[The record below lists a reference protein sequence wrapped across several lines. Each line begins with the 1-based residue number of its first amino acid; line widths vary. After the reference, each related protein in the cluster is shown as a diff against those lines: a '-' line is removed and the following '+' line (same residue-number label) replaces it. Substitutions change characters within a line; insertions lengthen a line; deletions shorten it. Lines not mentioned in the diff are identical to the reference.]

1 MTSMSGLA
9 QFFHI
14 RRSFYPPPLGQLPL
28 LERVAMHVV
37 HRAPWNTFRHGHFFQ
52 LPKHRASVLRSPT
65 VACAAALFRT
75 ATRTITHW
83 PRWIEQMKVVAADN
97 LSFSRVHGEKI
108 FYPECWDSPPPLRRT
123 SSGPMRDLLGL
134 EDLKPP
140 ASF

>member
-1 MTSMSGLA
+1 MLVNSYDFNVRASPVLSYQA
-9 QFFHI
+9 QLL
-14 RRSFYPPPLGQLPL
+14 PPPLGQLPL

-108 FYPECWDSPPPLRRT
+108 FYPECWDSPPPLCAE
-123 SSGPMRDLLGL
+123 PPVGL
-134 EDLKPP
+134 
-140 ASF
+140 